1 MNFSRRSTLGR
12 AGGRLRIPEDHW
24 FVSDDLLAELI

>member
-12 AGGRLRIPEDHW
+12 AGGRLRIPENRW